1 VIIVSWS
8 GVLVF
13 VPPLDE
19 AREAVV
25 RMLTEAVTG
34 IAGVTGIL
42 CALMRRAE
50 EGGSF
55 KVDVALNYYNQWL
68 ANSVGDYPEPVW
80 QDVWERNGKQV
91 FR

>member
-1 VIIVSWS
+1 
-8 GVLVF
+8 
-13 VPPLDE
+13 
-19 AREAVV
+19 
-25 RMLTEAVTG
+25 VTG